1 MKRSGAPRRKTPL
14 TAKTELKRTSA
25 LNRSPLARSALHAGS
40 AARKAAPKRR
50 DTRPTAK
57 VRALVRE
64 RSGGWCEWAGCW
76 LAASEQHH
84 RLNRKQGG
92 RRGEAA
98 VRINQAAWIVD
109 ACAEHHRLVTS
120 PHGAA
125 RQLARQSGW
134 LLEEHEDART
144 VAVLSRHGLVL
155 LADDGSTHPAEPLE
169 EEPMPNYVQ
178 HIESR
183 LKELSTRNLS
193 DGQARAYAQLV
204 LTTGTRT
211 TMANV
216 HDAWAVD
223 RNTDRPEHPD
233 LVPFEQL
240 SPSVAEWDRPFQQL
254 IHQVAAELEQR
265 QAAA

>member
-1 MKRSGAPRRKTPL
+1 MKRFGRLERKTAL
-14 TAKTELKRTSA
+14 TVNTELKRTTA
-25 LNRSPLARSALHAGS
+25 LNRSPLARSALHADS
-40 AARKAAPKRR
+40 AARKTAPKRR
-50 DTRPTAK
+50 NTGPTAK

-76 LAASEQHH
+76 LVASEQHH

-92 RRGEAA
+92 RHGEAA

-125 RQLARQSGW
+125 RQLARESGW
-134 LLEEHEDART
+134 LLEEHEDAR
-144 VAVLSRHGLVL
+144 AIPVLSRHGRVR
-155 LADDGSTHPAEPLE
+155 LADDGSIHPAELLE

-183 LKELSTRNLS
+183 LKELSTHDLS

-211 TMANV
+211 TMRNV

-240 SPSVAEWDRPFQQL
+240 DPAVAEWDRPFQEL
-254 IHQVAAELEQR
+254 IHQVAAELEQAE
-265 QAAA
+265 AA

>member
-14 TAKTELKRTSA
+14 TAKTELKRTTA

-92 RRGEAA
+92 RHGEAA

-125 RQLARQSGW
+125 RQLARESGW
-134 LLEEHEDART
+134 LLEEHEDARA
-144 VAVLSRHGLVL
+144 VSVLSRHGRVWLG
-155 LADDGSTHPAEPLE
+155 DDGSVSTTIPYAEE
-169 EEPMPNYVQ
+169 ATMPNYVQ
-178 HIESR
+178 R
-183 LKELSTRNLS
+183 LTRDLSARLPGCEMDLIDLYALLALTR
-193 DGQARAYAQLV
+193 GTE
-204 LTTGTRT
+204 TTLKD
-211 TMANV
+211 V
-216 HDAWAVD
+216 HDAWSVW
-223 RNTDRPEHPD
+223 RNTSRPDHKSLIPFDDLTPEVQELDRKYQEAIH
-233 LVPFEQL
+233 EAAKA
-240 SPSVAEWDRPFQQL
+240 VA
-254 IHQVAAELEQR
+254 
-265 QAAA
+265 